1 MKIVFLILAAL
12 MFGYAAYLFLIQF
25 KIHEPESKLTVKCI
39 IALQFQYCYLYF
51 FTLNCKKAFLQYIQI
66 INNIRCNHKNKSM
79 IASYF
84 LCLK

>member
-39 IALQFQYCYLYF
+39 IAFAVSILLFIFFCSKLQKRLFY
-51 FTLNCKKAFLQYIQI
+51 
-66 INNIRCNHKNKSM
+66 NIFK
-79 IASYF
+79 
-84 LCLK
+84 